1 MIAHILGKNGSKPC
15 PNTSS
20 EAPKRKLL
28 TKVKASLKQT
38 QLKVFRGINVPFTE
52 EQQKIV
58 SKQFLRATISVNLP
72 FRWVDDP
79 EIIKLFL
86 LFRATVDEAMPNCQ
100 QLSGRLL
107 DNADAAVMQRLK
119 QVLRGEYVVLAS
131 DGWKDES
138 RDSINGV
145 NISVSGK
152 TYLIDLILA
161 MAHKKDGASMC
172 LAFEGMID
180 KAEDIYGVKV
190 VAFCCDNDGGSQ
202 RGRKDL
208 VIKRPWLFGPPCCA
222 HQAEISIPP
231 GKVLAY
237 LVANLTHWTTHFVA
251 FDRLCDLK
259 DALRRAVISCRDDII
274 SAQKKQKLE
283 DEAMN
288 QCDLIDDGGFW
299 CRLKAV
305 VDDLEPICLG
315 INLNQM
321 DALHPDQALLT
332 FAGIFLYFQ
341 KHSNPSIAA
350 GMTKRVKKCWKAL
363 DQPMFILALVLN
375 PFEGVSCFGNKA
387 AVSPFTLN
395 TVLLQIYHCVHSRPP
410 KKTQVLKEKEVSE
423 SFLSYLSSKGPF
435 EDWEKNKKGFQSV
448 HGNDPI
454 AIWKAFLS
462 MPSIY
467 ELADLALLLLGMS
480 VNQAGLE
487 CNFSDLKIKKTHLRN
502 RLKLPRLEKMA
513 KVGADIRALH
523 KEAGFIE
530 ECTKRKNHDDA
541 KVAKLLVVPRY
552 ADLVEE
558 EANLSNEK
566 EEGISKAQSG
576 LVKSREGWQKEMA
589 KWVQTEWE
597 HSDDSDDD
605 DDKLGNTMY
614 GRQQSKWLP
623 RSLELLFGGRKETD
637 IDEQLRRGLRRQ
649 AYSEEA
655 RLMELLANEEEDEER
670 ILDDGELE
678 GSGDDFEGWS

>member
-1 MIAHILGKNGSKPC
+1 MPPPKAPIWGHFLTGGKQNGSHSHAHCRGCIEKERPVGDEIELDDDGKPKLSSQSWVIEACNRDVGGVLGVSSSMIAHILGKNGSKPC

-20 EAPKRKLL
+20 EAHKTARKAKDPKGKEKREREVSGSESDDKSGRKPAKRKLL

-38 QLKVFRGINVPFTE
+38 QLKVFRRINVPFTK

-58 SKQFLRATISVNLP
+58 SKQFLRATVSANLP
-72 FRWVDDP
+72 FRWVDDL

-86 LFRATVDEAMPNCQ
+86 LFRATADEAMPNHQ

-107 DNADAAVMQRLK
+107 NDADATVMQCLK
-119 QVLRGEYVVLAS
+119 QVLQGKYVVLAS

-161 MAHKKDGASMC
+161 MAHKKDGALMC

-190 VAFCCDNDGGSQ
+190 IAFCCDNDGGSQ
-202 RGRKDL
+202 RGRKAL
-208 VIKRPWLFGPPCCA
+208 VIKRPWLFGPPCCVHQFQLILGEYFIENA
-222 HQAEISIPP
+222 EAAESAEEATGLIGWILNHGKVQSIFNDTQAEISIPP

-259 DALRRAVISCRDDII
+259 DALRRAVISRRDDII
-274 SAQKKQKLE
+274 SAQVGAEKNHQKKQKLE

-299 CRLKAV
+299 RHLKAV

-350 GMTKRVKKCWKAL
+350 GMTKRVEKCWKAL

-375 PFEGVSCFGNKA
+375 PFEGVSHFGNKA

-395 TVLLQIYHCVHSRPP
+395 TVLLQDNAFPTSQI
-410 KKTQVLKEKEVSE
+410 VLDHLYMDWWLPL
-423 SFLSYLSSKGPF
+423 LSY
-435 EDWEKNKKGFQSV
+435 N
-448 HGNDPI
+448 
-454 AIWKAFLS
+454 
-462 MPSIY
+462 
-467 ELADLALLLLGMS
+467 LG
-480 VNQAGLE
+480 L
-487 CNFSDLKIKKTHLRN
+487 
-502 RLKLPRLEKMA
+502 
-513 KVGADIRALH
+513 
-523 KEAGFIE
+523 
-530 ECTKRKNHDDA
+530 
-541 KVAKLLVVPRY
+541 
-552 ADLVEE
+552 
-558 EANLSNEK
+558 
-566 EEGISKAQSG
+566 
-576 LVKSREGWQKEMA
+576 
-589 KWVQTEWE
+589 
-597 HSDDSDDD
+597 
-605 DDKLGNTMY
+605 
-614 GRQQSKWLP
+614 
-623 RSLELLFGGRKETD
+623 SLEGH
-637 IDEQLRRGLRRQ
+637 IYN
-649 AYSEEA
+649 A
-655 RLMELLANEEEDEER
+655 
-670 ILDDGELE
+670 
-678 GSGDDFEGWS
+678 